1 LTNKPTLIVVG
12 GPTASGKTAAA
23 IDLALKLNTE
33 IINVD
38 SRQVYKELQIGVAKP
53 SAEELLKVTHHG
65 VSTVGIHEHY
75 NAGMHA
81 ENFEST
87 IQNLLSSNGSAI
99 LCGGTGLYIEA
110 LINGLDD
117 MPEIDPD
124 LRSEILDEFVAH
136 GLDRLVQVL
145 YQLDPNAGTLVA
157 LDNPQRVMRAIE
169 LCIQTQKTLSEIY
182 SQKPNPRFPEAHV
195 IYLGIEY
202 EREKLYQRINQRV
215 DKMIADGLIA
225 EVESLLPHQSLKSLQ
240 TVGYSELFRYFA
252 GELSKTEAIDSIK
265 QHTRNYA
272 KRQITYFTNRFPTR
286 WVAAAEWPKYL
297 RNFEL

>member
-12 GPTASGKTAAA
+12 GPTASGKTPAA

-38 SRQVYKELQIGVAKP
+38 SRQVYKELHIGVAKP

-169 LCIQTQKTLSEIY
+169 LCIQTQKSLSEIY

-195 IYLGIEY
+195 IYLGIQY

-240 TVGYSELFRYFA
+240 TVGYSELFRHFA
-252 GELSKTEAIDSIK
+252 GEVGKTEAIDSIK

>member
-1 LTNKPTLIVVG
+1 MTNKPTLIVVG

-23 IDLALKLNTE
+23 IELALKLNTE

-38 SRQVYKELQIGVAKP
+38 SRQVYKELHIGVAKP
-53 SAEELLKVTHHG
+53 STEELLKVTHHG

-81 ENFEST
+81 EHFEST
-87 IQNLLSSNGSAI
+87 IQNLLSANGSAI

-136 GLDRLVQVL
+136 GLERLVHVL
-145 YQLDPNAGTLVA
+145 LQLDPNAGTLVA

-169 LCIQTQKTLSEIY
+169 LCIQTQKTLAEIY
-182 SQKPNPRFPEAHV
+182 SQKPNPRFPEARV

-240 TVGYSELFRYFA
+240 TVGYSELFRHFA
-252 GELSKTEAIDSIK
+252 GEVTTAEAIDSIK

-286 WVAAAEWPKYL
+286 WIAATEWPKYL

>member
-1 LTNKPTLIVVG
+1 MNKPTIIVVG
-12 GPTASGKTAAA
+12 GPTASGKTPAA

-53 SAEELLKVTHHG
+53 SEEELLKVTHHG
-65 VSTVGIHEHY
+65 VSTVGIHEYY

-81 ENFEST
+81 EHFEST
-87 IQNLLSSNGSAI
+87 IQNLISSNGSAI

-169 LCIQTQKTLSEIY
+169 LCIQTQKSLSEIY

-195 IYLGIEY
+195 IYLGIQY

-240 TVGYSELFRYFA
+240 TVGYSELFRHFA
-252 GELSKTEAIDSIK
+252 GEVSKTEAIDSNK
-265 QHTRNYA
+265 TAYSELCE
-272 KRQITYFTNRFPTR
+272 TTNHLFHQSVSNKMGRR
-286 WVAAAEWPKYL
+286 CRMAEISS
-297 RNFEL
+297 

>member
-1 LTNKPTLIVVG
+1 MG

-38 SRQVYKELQIGVAKP
+38 SRQVYKELHIGVAKP

-65 VSTVGIHEHY
+65 VSTVGIHDHY

-169 LCIQTQKTLSEIY
+169 LCIQTQKSLSEIY
-182 SQKPNPRFPEAHV
+182 SQKPNPRFPGAHV

-252 GELSKTEAIDSIK
+252 GEVSKTEAIDSIK

>member
-38 SRQVYKELQIGVAKP
+38 SRQVYKELHIGVAKP

-65 VSTVGIHEHY
+65 VSTVGIHDHY

-110 LINGLDD
+110 LINGLDN

-182 SQKPNPRFPEAHV
+182 SQKPNPRFPDAHV

-240 TVGYSELFRYFA
+240 TVGYSELFRHFA
-252 GELSKTEAIDSIK
+252 GEFSKTEAVDSIK

>member
-1 LTNKPTLIVVG
+1 MTNKPTLIVVG

-38 SRQVYKELQIGVAKP
+38 SRQVYKELHIGVAKP

-65 VSTVGIHEHY
+65 VSNVGIHEHY

-145 YQLDPNAGTLVA
+145 HQLDPNAGTLVA

-182 SQKPNPRFPEAHV
+182 SQKPNPRFPDAHV

-240 TVGYSELFRYFA
+240 TVGYSELFRHFA

>member
-1 LTNKPTLIVVG
+1 MNKPTIIVVG
-12 GPTASGKTAAA
+12 GPTASGKTPAA

-38 SRQVYKELQIGVAKP
+38 SRQVYKELHIGVAKP

-81 ENFEST
+81 EHFEST
-87 IQNLLSSNGSAI
+87 IQNLISSNGSAI

-169 LCIQTQKTLSEIY
+169 LCIQTQKSLSEIY

-195 IYLGIEY
+195 IYLGIQY

-240 TVGYSELFRYFA
+240 TVGYSELFRHFA
-252 GELSKTEAIDSIK
+252 GEIGKTEAIDSIK

>member
-1 LTNKPTLIVVG
+1 MNKPTIIVVG
-12 GPTASGKTAAA
+12 GPTASGKTPAA

-53 SAEELLKVTHHG
+53 SEEELLKVTHHG

-81 ENFEST
+81 EHFEST
-87 IQNLLSSNGSAI
+87 IQNLISSNGTAI

-169 LCIQTQKTLSEIY
+169 LCIQTQKSLSEIY

-195 IYLGIEY
+195 IYLGIQY

-225 EVESLLPHQSLKSLQ
+225 EVESLLPQQSLKSLQ
-240 TVGYSELFRYFA
+240 TVGYSELFRHFA
-252 GELSKTEAIDSIK
+252 GEIGKTEAIDSIK